1 MWELRPGKTLSVEA
15 LHLSSS
21 ECLSLHNNGVTVQLL
36 NRQTDNGV
44 TQGKISHSYNPQQW
58 GNTGEDK
65 SLNRVIQGK
74 IIHSYWTDNP
84 QKDWLITSKLNLSWP
99 SLSHYSYCKQ
109 RHGKQFYVDL
119 ISNTQV
125 IHRWEH
131 QQLTI
136 WTDLCISLRVM
147 R

>member
-44 TQGKISHSYNPQQW
+44 TQGKISHLYNPNQW
-58 GNTGEDK
+58 GNTGEDN
-65 SLNRVIQGK
+65 SQLLNIQPPERQ
-74 IIHSYWTDNP
+74 T
-84 QKDWLITSKLNLSWP
+84 DWLTTSKLNLSWP
-99 SLSHYSYCKQ
+99 SLSHYTYSKQ
-109 RHGKQFYVDL
+109 RHGNQFYDEL
-119 ISNTQV
+119 TSNTQV
-125 IHRWEH
+125 IHGWEH

-136 WTDLCISLRVM
+136 WTDLCIKSLRVM